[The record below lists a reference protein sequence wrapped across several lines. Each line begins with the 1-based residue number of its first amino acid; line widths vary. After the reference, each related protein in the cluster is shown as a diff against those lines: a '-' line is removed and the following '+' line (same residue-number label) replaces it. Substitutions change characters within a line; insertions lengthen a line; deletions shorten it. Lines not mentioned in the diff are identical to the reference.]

1 MAQTFPS
8 SFLYLTIDL
17 GGNFSKGKSQKQVIL
32 DMAIV
37 QTVNLFFYLNV
48 MDRELEEPRQTHDFG
63 LDTLTIES

>member
-1 MAQTFPS
+1 
-8 SFLYLTIDL
+8 
-17 GGNFSKGKSQKQVIL
+17 
-32 DMAIV
+32 MAIV